1 MIQVDDP
8 APVAV
13 RVFSSLMGLDLKT
26 KTDIQF
32 GADIGMDY
40 DDGDTASMSGEERVG
55 TAQEP
60 TKTKAQPFL
69 KSEEVPSIRDWLVN
83 GLEKQRGVLSAWPCA
98 AGLPSA
104 PTERVLLLSQ
114 NVASGFSNWWLHKFK
129 STLFSKKDSYRHR
142 RANTVVYRVGGA
154 PEAGWNWFPRG
165 VLYGL
170 EPGAVDAFLHFGLA
184 VTVRH
189 LPVASDAPA
198 LGAQVAQAAVGLYL
212 ELEAATHGIAP
223 PVFAAMLVFNRDT
236 AGDTPGDT
244 LDHSSDVIGTVVASQ
259 LFTFRLS
266 DMLAAYN
273 ALKPEENRVLVQNQ
287 IQSATLEIVSKIQR
301 LAASK
306 IIKLNICASNIV
318 FCPHLAESESD
329 DWVLMGFGFKTSD
342 YDLVSGK
349 PHLAEYDPRFCK
361 RMTGQSEYDPNC
373 ALVLMVGILL
383 AAVRAEFGSSAATLM
398 LRALLNQDPEGI
410 PNTQVTRSPL
420 AMAFTAAAAAGKAEA
435 FRDVI
440 LRAFQ
445 HSRIERDAVPSSVF
459 DEIVAHAMETLAQP
473 VTVLGYQPKPGQP
486 PRFHQLVMR
495 LVNTRTYSQCDP
507 ATADELAIDQVQDR
521 KHRMYT
527 SRVLRER
534 QERIRSRLK

>member
-8 APVAV
+8 APVAI
-13 RVFSSLMGLDLKT
+13 RVFSNLMGLDLKAT
-26 KTDIQF
+26 QTEIQF

-40 DDGDTASMSGEERVG
+40 DDGDTASMSGEEGVG
-55 TAQEP
+55 ATQEP
-60 TKTKAQPFL
+60 TETKAQPFL

-83 GLEKQRGVLSAWPCA
+83 GLGKQRGVLSAWPCA

-104 PTERVLLLSQ
+104 PTERVLLLSR
-114 NVASGFSNWWLHKFK
+114 NVASGFSNWWIHKFK

-142 RANTVVYRVGGA
+142 ATNTVVYRVGGS

-170 EPGAVDAFLHFGLA
+170 EPGAVDAFLHFGLV
-184 VTVRH
+184 VTVKH

-236 AGDTPGDT
+236 PAGDTPDH
-244 LDHSSDVIGTVVASQ
+244 HSSDVIGTVVASQ
-259 LFTFRLS
+259 LHTFRLS

-287 IQSATLEIVSKIQR
+287 IQSATLEIFSKIQR
-301 LAASK
+301 LAASN
-306 IIKLNICASNIV
+306 ITKLNICAANIV
-318 FCPHLAESESD
+318 FCPHLAESEGD
-329 DWVLMGFGFKTSD
+329 DWVLMGFGFKTAD

-361 RMTGQSEYDPNC
+361 RMTGQSKYDPNC

-410 PNTQVTRSPL
+410 PTTATRSPL
-420 AMAFTAAAAAGKAEA
+420 TIAFTAAAAAGKAEA

-495 LVNTRTYSQCDP
+495 LVNTRSYSQCDP
-507 ATADELAIDQVQDR
+507 ATADELALDQVQDR

-534 QERIRSRLK
+534 QERIRARLK